1 MRAVKNRCDIY
12 GKEIGLSIYR
22 TSKLPE
28 MEQMAV
34 EVEDYEAAAAIRD
47 ERQLRR
53 SSDLVASLK
62 KPMARSLNKR

>member
-1 MRAVKNRCDIY
+1 MSKRRKAVDLFMRAVKNRCDIY

-34 EVEDYEAAAAIRD
+34 EVED
-47 ERQLRR
+47 
-53 SSDLVASLK
+53 
-62 KPMARSLNKR
+62 